1 MQRVIALAL
10 VLVAVAAAAPAEKQ
24 PRTLTVT
31 GTAEISVAPDIC
43 HITLGSESLDKKSA
57 RTAYRM
63 NAALMNAV
71 VAAVKAVGIEPKDLQ
86 TSRLTVQPA
95 YRYEEKTNKRLFD
108 GYRVTQQLEVKV
120 RDLEKVTAVL
130 DAGIEAGATEV
141 NGVNFTVENP
151 KRYTAEAR
159 LEAARAAQ
167 SKAQTMAEVMGVKL
181 GKPMSISES
190 EPSGWGGYYAQT
202 ANVAMRD
209 QSGLPDVAELQPGE
223 VKLTR
228 TVYATYE
235 IE

>member
-1 MQRVIALAL
+1 VIAVSLVLIALA
-10 VLVAVAAAAPAEKQ
+10 VAAPVEKQ

-31 GTAEISVAPDIC
+31 GTAEISVSPDIC
-43 HITLGSESLDKKSA
+43 YVTLGSESLDKKSA
-57 RTAYRM
+57 RTAYRA
-63 NAALMNAV
+63 NAALMNGV
-71 VAAVKAVGIEPKDLQ
+71 VAAIKAVGIEAKDLQ
-86 TSRLTVQPA
+86 TSRLTVMPA

-141 NGVNFTVENP
+141 NGVNFTIENP
-151 KRYTAEAR
+151 KHYTGEAR

-167 SKAQTMAEVMGVKL
+167 AKAQTMAEAMGVKL
-181 GKPMSISES
+181 GKPMTISES
-190 EPSGWGGYYAQT
+190 EPNNWGGYYAQT

-209 QSGLPDVAELQPGE
+209 QVSESVSAELQPGE

-228 TVYATYE
+228 TVYVTYE
-235 IE
+235 LE